1 MLSKESLADDEER
14 FFSTYKKIEKYLE
27 LQLEV
32 QKNDLGKALDWKF
45 EEAENAM
52 IDMFNEAMQKMSYE
66 FILKKRLLKRLW
78 GILILEI

>member
-45 EEAENAM
+45 EEAENSM